1 LGAKLKTI
9 NMSGL
14 QKNQN
19 LNATYVNIKEG
30 ALVTKTKDG
39 ILESYDSLE
48 GIIEKVEFITEEYEG
63 KKIEKAKFF
72 VNAIG
77 ELYIL
82 QIKTNSGYFRG
93 LCNSLAS
100 ATAPKDMLKIVPSLK
115 KDDKGKP
122 KSTCFVGQNGKFLK
136 HAFTK
141 ENMGE
146 LPDLDKVTFKGE
158 VQYDNTK
165 QIEFWKNFLND
176 IYNSSSKSFVI
187 DNTEDDEAYID
198 DLPF

>member
-1 LGAKLKTI
+1 
-9 NMSGL
+9 MSGL

-39 ILESYDSLE
+39 VLESYDSLE

-77 ELYIL
+77 ELFIL

-100 ATAPKDMLKIVPSLK
+100 STAPKDMLKIVPSLK

-141 ENMGE
+141 ENMGG

-165 QIEFWKNFLND
+165 QIDFWKTFLND
-176 IYNSSSKSFVI
+176 IYNSSLKTLEI
-187 DNTEDDEAYID
+187 DNTEDDETYID

>member
-1 LGAKLKTI
+1 
-9 NMSGL
+9 MSGL

-39 ILESYDSLE
+39 VLESYDSLE

-77 ELYIL
+77 ELFIL

-141 ENMGE
+141 ENMGG

-176 IYNSSSKSFVI
+176 IYNSKTVFHEVGS
-187 DNTEDDEAYID
+187 DEDDQAYID

>member
-1 LGAKLKTI
+1 MI
-9 NMSGL
+9 GL

-19 LNATYVNIKEG
+19 LSATYVNIKEG
-30 ALVTKTKDG
+30 ALVVKTKDG
-39 ILESYDSLE
+39 VLETYDSL
-48 GIIEKVEFITEEYEG
+48 GGVIEKVEFLTEEYEG
-63 KKIEKAKFF
+63 KKVEKAKFY

-77 ELYIL
+77 ETFIL

-100 ATAPKDMLKIVPSLK
+100 ASAPKDTLKIVPSFK

-122 KSTCFVGQNGKFLK
+122 KSTCFVEQNGKFLK
-136 HAFTK
+136 HAYTK
-141 ENMGE
+141 DNMGN
-146 LPDLDKVTFKGE
+146 LPDLEKVTFKGE

-165 QIEFWKNFLND
+165 QIEFWKNWLFGV
-176 IYNSSSKSFVI
+176 YNTTPKVI
-187 DNTEDDEAYID
+187 ENSEHEEDEEYVD

>member
-1 LGAKLKTI
+1 
-9 NMSGL
+9 MSGL

-30 ALVTKTKDG
+30 ALVVKTKDG

-48 GIIEKVEFITEEYEG
+48 GVIEKVEFITEQYEG
-63 KKIEKAKFF
+63 KNIEKAKFYI
-72 VNAIG
+72 NAIG
-77 ELYIL
+77 ELFIL

-93 LCNSLAS
+93 LCNSLAN
-100 ATAPKDMLKIVPSLK
+100 ATSPKGMIKIVPSLK

-122 KSTCFVGQNGKFLK
+122 KSTCFVGQDGKFLK

-141 ENMGE
+141 ENMGG

-176 IYNSSSKSFVI
+176 IYNSSSKSIEI
-187 DNTEDDEAYID
+187 DNTEDDEDYID